1 MGFQKGSVTLL
12 FLLAMSWPSGSSLA
26 QERTAPPSRQH
37 TALQPDSA
45 VAVEQVSSVDG
56 EALRAEDRDRA
67 DEIGPY
73 RYGQTIETEFT
84 PARHGT
90 WEQLPS
96 GRWVW
101 RLRIRSQDAVSL
113 SVAFTEFSL
122 PPGARVYLYG
132 ADDQLVHG
140 PYTAADGTDGQHW
153 TPLVDGEEITIE
165 MELPAD
171 QRRAESFVV
180 GKIVHGYR
188 ALPGREKNPPSKAG
202 NCNLD
207 VACDE
212 ADPWRDQAR
221 SVARYTYES
230 SNGSTFFCSGALV
243 NNTAEDKTPY
253 FMTAEHCIS
262 TPEEAT
268 SMVFYWNYQNET
280 CRTPGTAENAR
291 VTDDNPADQ
300 TSSGAVLQV
309 RSGNWHREGQIA
321 GKPDLALVEVDDA
334 IPDRF
339 NLFFSGWSRAGTA
352 TDEGV
357 TIHHPQGHGK
367 RISFDED
374 PSSITAFGDDSGGDT
389 HLRIGN
395 WEVGTTEGG
404 SSGGPLYNRD
414 QRMVGVLSGGF
425 AGCEGADGAD
435 DNNEPDWYGR
445 LAPGFENGDF
455 QSRTLA
461 DVLDPTNSG
470 AEAVSGQPLVSDSI
484 PPARPSNFRV
494 ANVTPDSVTLRWTAP
509 GDDNRT
515 GTASEYRLRR
525 RSQEPIDSRL
535 DFERATEIP
544 NVPAPEPA
552 GTRQSATVPVS
563 QDTSYYFALVAVDK
577 VSNTS
582 PRAATD
588 RDATPVSSLRVL
600 TPPSPNPTRRTATIE
615 FVVEE
620 EQNVRADLYDV
631 LGRRIRVLFDE
642 TIPSFRRQTVTAD
655 VSSLSSGI
663 YFLRIRGTSDAR
675 TERVVV
681 AR

>member
-1 MGFQKGSVTLL
+1 MDVQKWSAGLL
-12 FLLAMSWPSGSSLA
+12 LCLLTVSWPSGLLFA
-26 QERTAPPSRQH
+26 QDRTVPPSRQH
-37 TALQPDSA
+37 ATLQS
-45 VAVEQVSSVDG
+45 VSEIAVEQVPSVDG
-56 EALRAEDRDRA
+56 DALRAEDRERA
-67 DEIGPY
+67 NETGPY
-73 RYGQTIETEFT
+73 RYGQTIETDFA

-122 PPGARVYLYG
+122 PPGARVYIYG
-132 ADDQLVHG
+132 ADEQPVHG
-140 PYTAADGTDGQHW
+140 PYTAADATAGQHW

-165 MELPAD
+165 MGLPED
-171 QRRAESFVV
+171 QRRAEPFVI
-180 GKIVHGYR
+180 GTIVHGYR
-188 ALPGREKNPPSKAG
+188 ALPGRRKNPPSKAG

-212 ADPWRDQAR
+212 ADPWRDQVR

-230 SNGSTFFCSGALV
+230 NGSTFLCSGALV

-268 SMVFYWNYQNET
+268 SMVFYWNFQNET

-309 RSGNWHREGQIA
+309 RSGNWHRMQQIEGR
-321 GKPDLALVEVDDA
+321 PDLALVEVDDA

-339 NLFFSGWSRAGTA
+339 NLFFSGWSRTGTA

-374 PSSITAFGDDSGGDT
+374 PSSITAFGDDNGGDT

-404 SSGGPLYNRD
+404 SSGGPLYNRE

-425 AGCEGADGAD
+425 AGCGRADGAE

-445 LAPGFENGDF
+445 LAPGFESGDF
-455 QSRTLA
+455 EDRTLA

-470 AEAVSGQPLVSDSI
+470 AEAISGQPLVNDSI

-494 ANVTPDSVTLRWTAP
+494 DTVTPDSVTLRWTAP
-509 GDDNRT
+509 GDDDRT

-525 RSQEPIDSRL
+525 QSQRPIDSRS
-535 DFERATEIP
+535 DFEGATEMP
-544 NVPAPEPA
+544 NVPAPAPA
-552 GTRQSATVPVS
+552 GTPQSATVPVN

-577 VSNTS
+577 VNNAS

-600 TPPSPNPTRRTATIE
+600 TPPSPNPTRRAATLE

-620 EQNVRADLYDV
+620 EQTVRADLYDI
-631 LGRRIRVLFDE
+631 LGRRVRVLFDE
-642 TIPSFRRQTVTAD
+642 TIPSFRRQTVTAN

-663 YFLRIRGTSDAR
+663 YFLRIRGASDAR
-675 TERVVV
+675 TERLVI